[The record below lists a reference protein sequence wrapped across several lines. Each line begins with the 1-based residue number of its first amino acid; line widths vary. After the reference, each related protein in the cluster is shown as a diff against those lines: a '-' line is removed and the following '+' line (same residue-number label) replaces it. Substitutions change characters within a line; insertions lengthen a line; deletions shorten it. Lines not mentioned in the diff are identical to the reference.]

1 MRHKER
7 SVGHGTGRCVMNVLF
22 RDTITVYNYR
32 KNRDSG
38 EETWHRTVVRG
49 VQWRHNRR
57 ELTTSNNVQGLSLA
71 ERITIDFAHNYG
83 NDRYVP
89 PYEFRKMQDTE
100 ISGCWTLDAS
110 GGMDILVLGVS
121 GYEIGT
127 DCRLSELSG
136 LFQYVAT
143 VVAVSDNRNM
153 PRLRNIKVVA
163 K

>member
-1 MRHKER
+1 
-7 SVGHGTGRCVMNVLF
+7 MNVLF

-89 PYEFRKMQDTE
+89 PHEFRKMQDTE